1 MSALSGQSMRLVVAA
16 TALAALSWLH
26 PAFAVHAAIG
36 TPVANLEMPLAEG
49 GKAFALK
56 DVEANVLVFFR
67 PNQDRSVA
75 ALREL
80 ARCQA
85 EFSGKSVHW
94 AGIVSG
100 SAALERATT
109 MLRDAGFTG
118 PLLQDTG
125 DQLYGSLG
133 LALHPVVVIIGRDRK
148 LAAFEPF
155 RSVDFCPVV
164 SARIHFL
171 LHEMSDQQL
180 QEALAPAK
188 STQGGAEQAA
198 RRYAALAEALLRDQK
213 YDKALES
220 ARKSLE
226 RDATAAPAH
235 ALLGR
240 ILAAQGNCAEAVHAF
255 EQALAIDAA
264 STSARDGLASCKS
277 GR

>member
-1 MSALSGQSMRLVVAA
+1 MVTLSALLARLLCGTTIVAA
-16 TALAALSWLH
+16 LIWLH
-26 PAFAVHAAIG
+26 PAFAAHAAIG
-36 TPVANLEMPLAEG
+36 TPVANLEMPLAAG

-67 PNQDRSVA
+67 PNQDRSVT

-80 ARCQA
+80 AHCQA

-94 AGIVSG
+94 TAIVSG
-100 SAALERATT
+100 SASVDRASN
-109 MLRDAGFTG
+109 MVRDAGFAG
-118 PLLQDTG
+118 PLLQDIG

-155 RSVDFCPVV
+155 RAVDFCPVV

-171 LHEMSDQQL
+171 LHEMSEQQL
-180 QEALAPAK
+180 QDALAPAA
-188 STQGGAEQAA
+188 STQGGSEQAA
-198 RRYAALAEALLRDQK
+198 RRYAALAEALLRDQQ

-226 RDATAAPAH
+226 RNATAAAH

-240 ILAAQGNCAEAVHAF
+240 ILTAQGNCSEAVHAF
-255 EQALAIDAA
+255 EQALAIDPA
-264 STSARDGLASCKS
+264 STVARDGLARCKPA
-277 GR
+277 R

>member
-1 MSALSGQSMRLVVAA
+1 MPMLSGRPMRLVLAA
-16 TALAALSWLH
+16 TALTALSWLH

-36 TPVANLEMPLAEG
+36 TPVANLEMPLAAG

-85 EFSGKSVHW
+85 EFSGKSVQW
-94 AGIVSG
+94 TGIVSG
-100 SAALERATT
+100 SAPLDRAAS
-109 MLRDAGFTG
+109 MLREAGFTG

-125 DQLYGSLG
+125 DVLYGSLG
-133 LALHPVVVIIGRDRK
+133 LALHPVVVIVGRDRK

-164 SARIHFL
+164 AARIHFV
-171 LHEMSDQQL
+171 LHEMSEQQL

-188 STQGGAEQAA
+188 STQGGTVQAA
-198 RRYAALAEALLRDQK
+198 RRYAALAEALLRDQQ
-213 YDKALES
+213 YDKALAS

-226 RDATAAPAH
+226 RDATVATAH
-235 ALLGR
+235 LLLGR
-240 ILAAQGNCAEAVHAF
+240 ILAAQGHCAEAIQAF

-264 STSARDGLASCKS
+264 SASAREGLASCKA